1 MKYRM
6 RENSLTSSITKYKNS
21 QKSESLQL
29 HNYRLGEQVK
39 SVELA
44 DFSVQVKVSLL
55 RKRHP
60 LLLTDFST
68 FLVTVQLQFYYS
80 EKGNCLLPTLYRL
93 KVAANLRFLKLEG

>member
-1 MKYRM
+1 M
-6 RENSLTSSITKYKNS
+6 RENSLTGSITKYKNS

-68 FLVTVQLQFYYS
+68 FLVTSNYNFVILKKATACFQLCT
-80 EKGNCLLPTLYRL
+80 G
-93 KVAANLRFLKLEG
+93 